1 VKTYTRPR
9 PYIFVVYC
17 CLTLV
22 GVCFFVGF
30 CSAKT
35 YTHRLPSKVWR
46 RRPRNK
52 KKGRERVYVSAL
64 VFAVRKHTPA
74 LRPNSGKTKNMVTS
88 GCEYMFFLSQ
98 KAKFEE
104 FRSTADSVAID
115 EFKVFM
121 GHPAVHKS
129 AVWKNMFH
137 ALPPRGTL
145 ARIAR
150 RADAILHQD
159 LTCRGW
165 RSKKEFRTE
174 IRRILHWYK
183 PGRKQWI
190 RRRGIRRGHQA
201 GPWRKGRATVITKQV
216 KNYLKVLGS
225 EITLDGLFNWDAVA
239 RLLHQAGIPM
249 QTGTVPVERL
259 WANYIDFFPD
269 AATAMSR
276 SWWDL
281 LNNLGYLRYNYRHY
295 NHDEL
300 PTFTRG
306 DALLAERIENLI
318 TLTRAMREDQDG
330 NASDHFNV
338 LKRSLDP
345 SAT

>member
-1 VKTYTRPR
+1 
-9 PYIFVVYC
+9 
-17 CLTLV
+17 
-22 GVCFFVGF
+22 
-30 CSAKT
+30 
-35 YTHRLPSKVWR
+35 
-46 RRPRNK
+46 
-52 KKGRERVYVSAL
+52 
-64 VFAVRKHTPA
+64 
-74 LRPNSGKTKNMVTS
+74 MVTS